1 MTLVDVLWLVALIPV
16 AFLQNMVFTAVSRS
30 RNSGDPSY
38 HRWWAYGSNGIWL
51 ICQFFIWKHF
61 WAAFEGGGYWAM
73 LAMAIIYTLSTAEGS
88 VFMMKKMLA
97 KEEGKRKV
105 GANDESD
112 KAIAKLQEQVAELFD
127 NRMGRRRSI
136 PDSFPP

>member
-1 MTLVDVLWLVALIPV
+1 MTFIDAMWLLALIPV

-38 HRWWAYGSNGIWL
+38 HRRWAYLSNSIWL
-51 ICQFFIWKHF
+51 VCQFFIWKHF
-61 WAAFEGGGYWAM
+61 WAAFNGSEWIP
-73 LAMAIIYTLSTAEGS
+73 MAIMVLFYTASTAEGS

-105 GANDESD
+105 GANDEMENRL
-112 KAIAKLQEQVAELFD
+112 KEAENRIARLTARADYAEEHAPA
-127 NRMGRRRSI
+127 MKH
-136 PDSFPP
+136 